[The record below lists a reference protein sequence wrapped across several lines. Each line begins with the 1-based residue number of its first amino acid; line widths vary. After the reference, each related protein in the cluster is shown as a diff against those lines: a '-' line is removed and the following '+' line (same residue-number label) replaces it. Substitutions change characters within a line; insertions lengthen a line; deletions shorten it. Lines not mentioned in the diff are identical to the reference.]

1 MSRKEESFVLTISW
15 WGAKGMYACWI
26 LKALEELDLK
36 KNIKAVFWVSAW
48 ALTWAYWLSW
58 WKAEDIYNKYVE
70 SWLFSIKNLSLFPLK
85 GIMKSWT
92 MEKIVKH
99 DMKRRFEK
107 LEKPL
112 YVWAT
117 DLLKWKFTLY
127 SSWELLRPVIWS
139 LSVPWI
145 FAPVEYD
152 GALLIDGWVTNNFP
166 IDVAKKLYPDEKQIG
181 ILLSKFKKNQ
191 KIENL
196 VDTLQVTYDLLL
208 KWHLSQTFN
217 EADILFYRDLKTGM
231 TENNAKKLQHL
242 FEIWYQ
248 DGLDTFSS

>member
-1 MSRKEESFVLTISW
+1 M
-15 WGAKGMYACWI
+15 
-26 LKALEELDLK
+26 KA
-36 KNIKAVFWVSAW
+36 
-48 ALTWAYWLSW
+48 
-58 WKAEDIYNKYVE
+58 
-70 SWLFSIKNLSLFPLK
+70 
-85 GIMKSWT
+85 WT
-92 MEKIVKH
+92 MEKIVKP
-99 DMKRRFEK
+99 DIKRRFEK

-117 DLLKWKFTLY
+117 DLLRWKFILY
-127 SSWELLRPVIWS
+127 NSWELLRPVIWS

-152 GALLIDGWVTNNFP
+152 WALLIDGGVTNNFP
-166 IDVAKKLYPDEKQIG
+166 IDMAKKLYPNMKQIG

-231 TENNAKKLQHL
+231 TENNIRKLQRL
-242 FEIWYQ
+242 FELWYQ
-248 DGLDTFSS
+248 DWLDAFNS